1 MYNFTGSREEALQV
15 IRAIGERDRLIEDL
29 RKTAKMALDA
39 LENARIE
46 YDYHGNPMDKCDAD
60 VIAAADA
67 LRAVL
72 GN

>member
-46 YDYHGNPMDKCDAD
+46 YDYHGQPMDKCDAD
-60 VIAAADA
+60 VIAAVDA

>member
-29 RKTAKMALDA
+29 RKTAKIALDA

-46 YDYHGNPMDKCDAD
+46 YDYHGQPMDKCDAD

-72 GN
+72 SN

>member
-1 MYNFTGSREEALQV
+1 MYNFTGSSEEALQV

-46 YDYHGNPMDKCDAD
+46 YDYHGQPMDKCDAD

-72 GN
+72 SN

>member
-1 MYNFTGSREEALQV
+1 MYNFIGSREEALQV

-46 YDYHGNPMDKCDAD
+46 YDYHGNPMDKCDVD